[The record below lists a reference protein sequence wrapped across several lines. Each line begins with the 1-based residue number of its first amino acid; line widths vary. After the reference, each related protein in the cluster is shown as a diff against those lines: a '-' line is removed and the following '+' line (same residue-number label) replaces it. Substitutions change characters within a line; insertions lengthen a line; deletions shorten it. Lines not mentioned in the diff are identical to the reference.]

1 MDGKRGFICLTATIN
16 WRLRAFLRAIK
27 KKYMDFNISYF
38 KQIKNDS
45 IRRKASITF
54 IVIWGLALI
63 IILPIAIIP
72 ILILY
77 NIARFCEIFIN
88 GCDKF
93 KFYILK
99 KISKHYTK

>member
-1 MDGKRGFICLTATIN
+1 
-16 WRLRAFLRAIK
+16 
-27 KKYMDFNISYF
+27 MDFNIAYF
-38 KQIKNDS
+38 KHIKNDS

-72 ILILY
+72 IALQR
-77 NIARFCEIFIN
+77 IAIFCNVFIN